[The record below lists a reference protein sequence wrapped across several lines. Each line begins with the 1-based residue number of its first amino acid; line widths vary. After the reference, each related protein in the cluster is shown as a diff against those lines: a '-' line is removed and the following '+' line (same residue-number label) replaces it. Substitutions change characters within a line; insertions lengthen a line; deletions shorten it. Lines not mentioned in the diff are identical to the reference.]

1 MYSFLNKH
9 GQMLA
14 FGLGV
19 LITVIFF
26 GTILSSSELDSVG
39 PQMGAEAAYNTSLFD
54 FGLGVSILLT
64 VLAAAAMVIFGVSQ
78 MAGNIKGSMKG
89 LLGLALVAALM
100 FVAYA
105 SSPAEADHP
114 TIEKAINTFES
125 SQGTELSVG
134 NLKFIGGAI
143 TTALVLLA
151 ASFAALIGFGI
162 RSIFQ

>member
-26 GTILSSSELDSVG
+26 GSILSSSELEGVG

-54 FGLGVSILLT
+54 FGLGASILLT
-64 VLAAAAMVIFGVSQ
+64 ILAAAAMVIFGVTQ
-78 MAGNIKGSMKG
+78 MAGNIKGSLKG
-89 LLGLALVAALM
+89 LLGLAAVALLM
-100 FVAYA
+100 FITYSA
-105 SSPAEADHP
+105 SPGEADHP

-125 SQGTELSVG
+125 SQGADLSVG

-143 TTALVLLA
+143 ATALVLMI
-151 ASFAALIGFGI
+151 ASFVALIGFGI